1 VNHRA
6 VFLAC
11 AAAAALSI
19 PALQAARGPGARG
32 WALARPAWEELDT
45 LPTGLVRR
53 DTTPPA
59 RPVRG
64 DSARRDTARRDTSAR
79 SLPAD
84 TLVDRLLKL
93 SGYVPVEYAGDSA
106 QFDGTE
112 RILRLRG
119 DPQVTREGTTLVARD
134 SLVYQ
139 ERTDFVAAYG
149 TPRVSG
155 EGEPISGE
163 TMYYDLANKRS
174 SVRGAQTKITD
185 NATWLVRGDVTAED
199 QGRRIY
205 ARGSEFTSDDRP
217 EPAYHFK
224 ADRIMV
230 IRNRI
235 LVGRPAYL
243 YFRNVPVMAL
253 PFIVQDLEKGRR
265 SGFLVPQFELN
276 DIFRTHSPGR
286 NDRGTGREISNVGY
300 YWAINPYM
308 GASLATGWRSGTYTQ
323 LAANL
328 DYRVRRRF
336 LDGRVGLTRYAL
348 NEGSATYTLNGST
361 SWRPNERTSLSAS
374 LDYAQSSSFERNRTV
389 DPLRQ
394 TQDLNSS
401 LAVTREL
408 DWGNFNMTV
417 GRRQSLANDDKT
429 LTPSLG
435 LTIEPFTFFPAAS
448 ADQRRW
454 YNDATLTLGVS
465 AQGSSFDP
473 GDPLQRRPKSD
484 QYNISSSP
492 NLQFGD
498 LAISTA
504 VQYQFDRLDQQGA
517 LDTVG
522 LGLGNRPISGG
533 LAPLGGRTRETMA
546 ISASTGYQISL
557 IGSTRLTPTISLQRN
572 YIRAD
577 TILAPGDTIGGAELA
592 DSLREVYGTLVPG
605 PARLNFGAGL
615 STDLYGFFPGVAGY
629 SAFRHHL
636 TPTVS
641 YTYSP
646 AASGAQSDVQRALF
660 GRQVGQ
666 TVNQITIGLNQT
678 FEGKVRQPRPV
689 RGDSM
694 ADSARSRGNA
704 ATPGDAQKVT
714 LLSINTSAIGY
725 SFVQRDSLIPRF
737 ETDAITNSVRSD
749 LLGGLT
755 FTTSHDLFAD
765 QQKGNRLAR
774 GAFSPYLTSLN
785 TSFSLGANS
794 ALFRR
799 LGFGGRPEQERGPA
813 EQRGRTADTAGAQP
827 ARPPGGATFTGNNQQ
842 AGRGPW
848 NLNLT
853 YSLARTRRPTGDVQ
867 PGRFERGDQT
877 VRGDLTFFPTRNWAV
892 SWGTQYSLTSGEFD
906 AHSLHFKR
914 DLYRWEANFDFF
926 RAPNGNTSFAM
937 RVHLIDLP
945 DLKADYNERNLGIDR
960 PEESRTNPRANLNR
974 ASP

>member
-1 VNHRA
+1 
-6 VFLAC
+6 
-11 AAAAALSI
+11 
-19 PALQAARGPGARG
+19 
-32 WALARPAWEELDT
+32 
-45 LPTGLVRR
+45 
-53 DTTPPA
+53 
-59 RPVRG
+59 
-64 DSARRDTARRDTSAR
+64 
-79 SLPAD
+79 
-84 TLVDRLLKL
+84 
-93 SGYVPVEYAGDSA
+93 
-106 QFDGTE
+106 
-112 RILRLRG
+112 
-119 DPQVTREGTTLVARD
+119 
-134 SLVYQ
+134 
-139 ERTDFVAAYG
+139 
-149 TPRVSG
+149 
-155 EGEPISGE
+155 
-163 TMYYDLANKRS
+163 
-174 SVRGAQTKITD
+174 
-185 NATWLVRGDVTAED
+185 
-199 QGRRIY
+199 
-205 ARGSEFTSDDRP
+205 
-217 EPAYHFK
+217 
-224 ADRIMV
+224 
-230 IRNRI
+230 
-235 LVGRPAYL
+235 
-243 YFRNVPVMAL
+243 
-253 PFIVQDLEKGRR
+253 
-265 SGFLVPQFELN
+265 
-276 DIFRTHSPGR
+276 
-286 NDRGTGREISNVGY
+286 
-300 YWAINPYM
+300 
-308 GASLATGWRSGTYTQ
+308 
-323 LAANL
+323 
-328 DYRVRRRF
+328 
-336 LDGRVGLTRYAL
+336 
-348 NEGSATYTLNGST
+348 
-361 SWRPNERTSLSAS
+361 
-374 LDYAQSSSFERNRTV
+374 V

-401 LAVTREL
+401 LAITREL

-417 GRRQSLANDDKT
+417 GPPAVAGQRRRLA
-429 LTPSLG
+429 
-435 LTIEPFTFFPAAS
+435 EPQLRADGGAVHLLPGGIGGPAALV
-448 ADQRRW
+448 QRRH
-454 YNDATLTLGVS
+454 AHRGRERAGELVRSGR
-465 AQGSSFDP
+465 
-473 GDPLQRRPKSD
+473 PLQRRPDSD

-504 VQYQFDRLDQQGA
+504 VQYQFDRLDQQPA

-522 LGLGNRPISGG
+522 LGVNRPIPGG

-557 IGSTRLTPTISLQRN
+557 IGSTRVTPSISLQRN

-592 DSLREVYGTLVPG
+592 DSLSEVYGTLVAG
-605 PARLNFGAGL
+605 PARINFGAGL

-636 TPTVS
+636 TPSVS

-646 AASGAQSDVQRALF
+646 AASGEQSRVQRMLF
-660 GRQVGQ
+660 GQQVGQ

-678 FEGKVRQPRPV
+678 FEGKMRQPAPGAR
-689 RGDSM
+689 RLDGGLGD
-694 ADSARSRGNA
+694 ARRER
-704 ATPGDAQKVT
+704 GDAQRDDAAKVT
-714 LLSINTSAIGY
+714 LLAINTSAIGY

-765 QQKGNRLAR
+765 RQTGGTAAAR
-774 GAFSPYLTSLN
+774 GVQPVPDLAEHLVLA
-785 TSFSLGANS
+785 GANS
-794 ALFRR
+794 ALFRT

-853 YSLARTRRPTGDVQ
+853 YSLARTRRATGDVQ

-960 PEESRTNPRANLNR
+960 PDEARTNPRANLNR

>member
-1 VNHRA
+1 MNHRA
-6 VFLAC
+6 VVLVC

-32 WALARPAWEELDT
+32 WAVARPYEWAERDT
-45 LPTGLVRR
+45 LPRGLVRR
-53 DTTPPA
+53 DTTPA
-59 RPVRG
+59 RPVG
-64 DSARRDTARRDTSAR
+64 ARRDTTPRDTSAR
-79 SLPAD
+79 RTLPPD
-84 TLVDRLLKL
+84 TLLDRLLKL
-93 SGYVPVEYAGDSA
+93 EGYIPVEYAGDSA

-149 TPRVSG
+149 TPRVTG
-155 EGEPISGE
+155 EGEPIAGE
-163 TMYYDLANKRS
+163 VMFYDLANKRS

-205 ARGSEFTSDDRP
+205 ARGSEFTSDDRA

-276 DIFRTHSPGR
+276 DILRTHSPGR
-286 NDRGTGREISNVGY
+286 NDLGTGREISNVGY

-308 GASLATGWRSGTYTQ
+308 GGSLATGWRSGTYTQ
-323 LAANL
+323 VAANL

-336 LDGRVGLTRYAL
+336 LDGRFGLVRYAR
-348 NEGSATYTLNGST
+348 NEGGATYTLNGST
-361 SWRPNERTSLSAS
+361 SWRPNERTSLNAS
-374 LDYAQSSSFERNRTV
+374 LDYAQSTQFERNRTV

-401 LAVTREL
+401 FALTREL

-417 GRRQSLANDDKT
+417 GRRQSLANDDAT
-429 LTPSLG
+429 LTPSFG
-435 LTIEPFTFFPAAS
+435 LTVEPFTFFPAAS
-448 ADQRRW
+448 ADSRRW
-454 YNDATLTLGVS
+454 YNDATLTVGVN

-473 GDPLQRRPKSD
+473 GDPLQRRPNSD

-504 VQYQFDRLDQQGA
+504 VQYQFDRLDQLPR

-522 LGLGNRPISGG
+522 MGIDRPISGG

-577 TILAPGDTIGGAELA
+577 TILAPGDTIGGVELDTA
-592 DSLREVYGTLVPG
+592 LANVYGTMVAG
-605 PARLNFGAGL
+605 PTRLNFGAGL

-636 TPTVS
+636 TPSVS

-646 AASGAQSDVQRALF
+646 AAGGEQGKAQKVLF
-660 GRQVGQ
+660 GQQVGQ

-678 FEGKVRQPRPV
+678 FEGKIRQPRPV

-694 ADSARSRGNA
+694 ADSARSGGNA
-704 ATPGDAQKVT
+704 ATPQEAQKVT
-714 LLSINTSAIGY
+714 LLSINTSAVGY

-765 QQKGNRLAR
+765 RQENGRLRR
-774 GAFSPYLTSLN
+774 GAFSPHLTSLN

-799 LGFGGRPEQERGPA
+799 LGFGGRPEQERGPS

-853 YSLARTRRPTGDVQ
+853 YSLARTRRATGDVQ

-877 VRGDLTFFPTRNWAV
+877 VRGDLAFYPTRNWAV

-906 AHSLHFKR
+906 AHSLRFKR
-914 DLYRWEANFDFF
+914 DLYRWEANFDFY
-926 RAPNGNTSFAM
+926 RAPNGNTSFEM